1 MPAAFT
7 PGDRVRPRRRAG
19 AANKGTVR
27 PGSSSRRVI
36 VRLDSTGTSRAFQ
49 PGELELDLPPA
60 PPEPAPALMLPM
72 MLTLGS
78 GPGMYAVPGAMW
90 PGAIWPATP
99 LTPGGSSGGTAV
111 FTGTQVYIYPQ
122 YCDLSVLETLVAV
135 PGSTYDIRVVGGD
148 PGLPALPGDGRWYV
162 S

>member
-1 MPAAFT
+1 MSVLFQ
-7 PGDRVRPRRRAG
+7 PGDRVRTRRRPCAV
-19 AANKGTVR
+19 NKGTVQTA
-27 PGSSSRRVI
+27 SARRVVAVMDCTG
-36 VRLDSTGTSRAFQ
+36 VRQAF
-49 PGELELDLPPA
+49 PPAELEPDLPPPELA
-60 PPEPAPALMLPM
+60 PLDFGPM
-72 MLTLGS
+72 MLLGPS
-78 GPGMYAVPGAMW
+78 GSSMYAVPGAMW

-99 LTPGGSSGGTAV
+99 LTPGGGGGGTAV
-111 FTGTQVYIYPQ
+111 FTGTQIYIYPQ